1 MKTRSTRKP
10 EGRDNDAPDFS
21 GASLSMYTG
30 KRILITGAG
39 GSIGSQLV
47 KQLIH
52 LAPEKIAAL
61 DRDVNAL
68 SELEQDVN
76 LRRSSIYLQSFV
88 ADVRD
93 AGRLSSIC
101 QSFCPQVIFH
111 AAAYDH
117 VSLPEMHP
125 CEAILG
131 NVLGTENL
139 LNIAAG
145 FGVERLIFISS
156 VNAVNPVSVSGATK
170 RIGEMLFHSA
180 AKVGRIRTA
189 SVRLGSV
196 LGSRCCVIPLFQR
209 QILHGGPV
217 TITHPDIA
225 RYFISMRRAI
235 QLILCAGG
243 EAKEGEIYIPE
254 MGKPRKIQELAKDLI
269 LLSNADFEKEITIQI
284 TGLRPGEK
292 LVQEVSSKSE
302 KLESA
307 RFGGLFTVHPSA
319 VNERTFRASV
329 SQLIQSARCSD
340 NDSIYR
346 ILASMALG
354 FTHVPQ
360 RRSIDLESL
369 HSRAETESS
378 HEDRSSI
385 SAELS
390 RAVAAGTS
398 GSPL

>member
-1 MKTRSTRKP
+1 
-10 EGRDNDAPDFS
+10 
-21 GASLSMYTG
+21 MYTG

-39 GSIGSQLV
+39 GSIGGQLV

-68 SELEQDVN
+68 SELEQDLY
-76 LRRSSIYLQSFV
+76 LRRSSTYLQPFV

-101 QSFCPQVIFH
+101 QAFSPQLIFH
-111 AAAYDH
+111 AAAYNH
-117 VSLPEMHP
+117 VSLSEMHP

-145 FGVERLIFISS
+145 FGVDCLVFISS
-156 VNAVNPVSVSGATK
+156 VNAVNPVSVTGATK

-196 LGSRCCVIPLFQR
+196 LGSRCSVIPLFQR
-209 QILHGGPV
+209 QIQHGGPV
-217 TITHPDIA
+217 TITHPDSA
-225 RYFISMRRAI
+225 RHFISMRRAI

-243 EAKEGEIYIPE
+243 EAKEGEIFIPE

-269 LLSNADFEKEITIQI
+269 LLSNADFEKEIPIQF

-292 LVQEVSSKSE
+292 LVQEISSKSE
-302 KLESA
+302 KLERA
-307 RFGGLFTVHPSA
+307 RFGGLFTVHPAA
-319 VNERTFRASV
+319 VNERTFRANV
-329 SQLIQSARCSD
+329 SQLIQTARCSD

-346 ILASMALG
+346 ILASMEIG
-354 FTHVPQ
+354 FTHSPH
-360 RRSIDLESL
+360 RRTNELEL
-369 HSRAETESS
+369 PHSRAHTES
-378 HEDRSSI
+378 HDEDRSNLP
-385 SAELS
+385 AELS
-390 RAVAAGTS
+390 HAVAAGTS
-398 GSPL
+398 GSPV